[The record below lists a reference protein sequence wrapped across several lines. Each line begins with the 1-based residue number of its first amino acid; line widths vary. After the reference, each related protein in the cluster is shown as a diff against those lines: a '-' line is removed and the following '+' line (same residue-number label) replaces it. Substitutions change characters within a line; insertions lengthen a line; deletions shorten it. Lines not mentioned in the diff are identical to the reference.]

1 MVEKRVVQKRYMLC
15 MVCIACVLF
24 NLSGCSKREIST
36 EKEKELDF
44 TVVEQADIPEK
55 LGEEIANKKEN
66 GFKITYVDGEYMY
79 IAVGYGKRDT
89 GGYNVLVKDLYLT
102 KNAIYIN
109 TSLVGPRENELVLK
123 TTTYPYIVIKMK
135 AIDLNVVFT

>member
-1 MVEKRVVQKRYMLC
+1 MKKGVVHKGYILYLIC
-15 MVCIACVLF
+15 MMCVLCSM
-24 NLSGCSKREIST
+24 SGCSKKEISV
-36 EKEKELDF
+36 EKQKDLDF
-44 TVVEQADIPEK
+44 TVLEQGDIPEK

-66 GFKITYVDGEYMY
+66 GFKITYIDGEYMY

-109 TSLVGPRENELVLK
+109 TSLVGPRENEMVLK
-123 TTTYPYIVIKMK
+123 ATTYPYIVIKTK